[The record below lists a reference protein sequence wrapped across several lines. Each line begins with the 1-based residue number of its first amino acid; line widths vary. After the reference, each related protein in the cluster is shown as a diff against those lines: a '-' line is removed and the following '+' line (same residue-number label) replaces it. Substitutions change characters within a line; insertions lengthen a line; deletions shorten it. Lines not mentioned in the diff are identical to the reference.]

1 MKEFTKVEVLKI
13 SYQPSAR
20 SYFILLKELDGQN
33 IISLSIG
40 SFEAQT
46 IALALESIDQ
56 IRPMTH
62 DLICSIFYET
72 GFNLKSVQITELK
85 NGILY
90 STLDLEL
97 RKNKRLK
104 IDARP
109 SDAIAIALKENAP
122 ILVSKKLIESPSL
135 QTITLYKSNN
145 ENRENLFLKS
155 LKSKLKKAVK
165 NERYR
170 VAAKL
175 RDKIKGIEEN

>member
-1 MKEFTKVEVLKI
+1 MKELIKVEVLKI

-46 IALALESIDQ
+46 IALALESIDRT
-56 IRPMTH
+56 RPMTH
-62 DLICSIFYET
+62 DLICSLFCET
-72 GFNLKSVQITELK
+72 GFNLKSVQITDFK
-85 NGILY
+85 NGFLH

-97 RKNKRLK
+97 RKVERFK

-122 ILVSKKLIESPSL
+122 ILVSKKLIENPSL
-135 QTITLYKSNN
+135 QNISLSKANSPNQEKFILET
-145 ENRENLFLKS
+145 
-155 LKSKLKKAVK
+155 LKSKLKDAVK

-175 RDKIKGIEEN
+175 RDKIKEIED